1 MKESSRTQELL
12 ALFQC
17 KHSIQKWLIYL
28 FHKHVMLLFIFS
40 CHRIYQL
47 GIEKL
52 FSISA
57 PFGNICFKIILDK
70 CMFYLIIN
78 GKIEKIYFKQLI
90 YPEIITNIEDRKMN
104 INYIWIYNC
113 CDPRVPHFQESVQA
127 SNVPDGKAKLG
138 AKKWFWPIF
147 FNKIPFGIITV

>member
-1 MKESSRTQELL
+1 
-12 ALFQC
+12 
-17 KHSIQKWLIYL
+17 
-28 FHKHVMLLFIFS
+28 MLLFIFS

-90 YPEIITNIEDRKMN
+90 YPEIKRILKREK
-104 INYIWIYNC
+104 
-113 CDPRVPHFQESVQA
+113 
-127 SNVPDGKAKLG
+127 
-138 AKKWFWPIF
+138 
-147 FNKIPFGIITV
+147 